1 MVERRARQLTFRGM
15 KRRLATEERRQL
27 QRNLG
32 QWIYSSNTFE
42 ATLTNSNKSV
52 LLLTL
57 SAPGTTSVQEKNEM
71 YNPSGFFGVAL
82 KTISGSAATVYSGA
96 VIVMN
101 IRPGQTP
108 TDFLGSN
115 SSLPSGNEEGNID
128 ARIEGYFP
136 FVLSNKAGGDGSMLR
151 VPSHLCFGRAGRK
164 TLKPNHSSRMYLVF
178 DRGTPNLS
186 LQISYAARW
195 RQITHEQK
203 DS

>member
-15 KRRLATEERRQL
+15 KRRLATEERKQL

-42 ATLTNSNKSV
+42 ATLTNSDKSV
-52 LLLTL
+52 LLLSL
-57 SAPGTTSVQEKNEM
+57 VAPGTATVQEKNEM
-71 YNPSGFFGVAL
+71 YHPSGLFGVAL
-82 KTISGSAATVYSGA
+82 KAISGSSAAVYSGA

-101 IRPGQTP
+101 TRPGQTP
-108 TDFLGSN
+108 RDFLGQN
-115 SSLPSGNEEGNID
+115 SSLPSGNEEGNIG
-128 ARIEGYFP
+128 ARFEGYFP
-136 FVLSNKAGGDGSMLR
+136 FILSNKAGGDGSMLR
-151 VPSHLCFGRAGRK
+151 IPVHLCFGRAGRK
-164 TLKPNHSSRMYLVF
+164 TVKPNHATRMYLVF
-178 DRGTPNLS
+178 DRGTTNLT